1 VNPARASVF
10 LLSLALSSCVR
21 LREVPALPREAFVAR
36 LTLESAPGAMAPGA
50 PFKVR
55 ILVENLSPVRW
66 PRTGW
71 TSRGRTLS
79 ASYHWRAED
88 GSIVVHDGLRTP
100 LRTALGPGERAHV
113 TLSVVAPRLE
123 GSYVL
128 EADLVQEGVAWFS
141 DHGSPVARAA
151 VRVEGQVVTP

>member
-1 VNPARASVF
+1 M
-10 LLSLALSSCVR
+10 R
-21 LREVPALPREAFVAR
+21 LREVPALPREALVAR
-36 LTLESAPGAMAPGA
+36 LTLVSPPGAVAPGARFRVPL
-50 PFKVR
+50 
-55 ILVENLSPVRW
+55 LVENLSPVGW

-88 GSIVVHDGLRTP
+88 GSIAVHDGLRTP
-100 LRTALGPGERAHV
+100 LRTALGPGERARV
-113 TLSVVAPRLE
+113 SLSVAAPVHP
-123 GSYVL
+123 GAYVL

-151 VRVEGQVVTP
+151 VRVEGQGVTP

>member
-1 VNPARASVF
+1 M
-10 LLSLALSSCVR
+10 R
-21 LREVPALPREAFVAR
+21 LREVPALPREALVAR
-36 LTLESAPGAMAPGA
+36 LTLESPPGAVAPGARFSAPL
-50 PFKVR
+50 
-55 ILVENLSPVRW
+55 LVENLSPVGW

-88 GSIVVHDGLRTP
+88 GSIAVHDGLRTP
-100 LRTALGPGERAHV
+100 LRTALGPGERARV
-113 TLSVVAPRLE
+113 SLSVAAPVHP
-123 GSYVL
+123 GAYVL

-151 VRVEGQVVTP
+151 VRVEGQGVTP

>member
-1 VNPARASVF
+1 MR
-10 LLSLALSSCVR
+10 LLLGAIALSSCVR

-36 LTLESAPGAMAPGA
+36 LTLSSPPLVVAAGSR
-50 PFKVR
+50 FKVGL
-55 ILVENLSPVRW
+55 LVENRSAVAW

-88 GSIVVHDGLRTP
+88 GSMAVHDGLRTP
-100 LRTALGPGERAHV
+100 LRTALGPGESDRV
-113 TLSVVAPRLE
+113 SLSVAAPERP
-123 GSYVL
+123 GAYVL

-141 DHGSPVARAA
+141 DHGSPVARAS
-151 VRVEGQVVTP
+151 VRVGVQVVTP